1 MRRSARM
8 LTAVVAV
15 LVASLAAGA
24 ASASAL
30 VVKVRVEIKQQ
41 PPASGSPYLHGLVDR
56 TPVTLPDADPNP
68 VTVNGVSCNSRS
80 AIAALA
86 KAVPANLWTATGTGS
101 GTTLDKVDGHPGT
114 VANASGAELPSWV
127 FYAGGDQQ
135 ILDPCTTPLDDKF
148 AGTDVLVY
156 LKCGTGDHALAF
168 ECFNGQPLI
177 LRALQESP
185 FPTVAINTQFALP
198 VYVWRAPG
206 PFDWVSTQASWT
218 SLIVTDESNIGILVN
233 QIFHDGSARIEFK
246 NPGPHTIVATDFTS
260 KADPTVGGTVDDD
273 ILHVPDRI
281 PVCVTNGGD
290 GYCGTKKDQQNPF
303 DEGDFPADCVHNGND
318 GRCGTPDEVGP
329 RTNVTNLK
337 QGQVFRTKK
346 GPTGIRGTTGVAD
359 DPAGLKEVKLRLTRV
374 LTQKVKVKPKKKR
387 KRKRSA
393 RKSSA
398 HASAAHVA
406 AKKKKRK
413 TKVRYRKVKRC
424 YYWNEDTL
432 LIERAKRCGTAGGKW
447 WETDLSDLRDTFKA
461 DFAMRLPKGTYTLEV
476 QSTDEDG
483 HLDPPEPG
491 RNVIRFVVK

>member
-1 MRRSARM
+1 M

-15 LVASLAAGA
+15 LIASLAVGA

-30 VVKVRVEIKQQ
+30 SVKVRVEIKQQ
-41 PPASGSPYLHGLVDR
+41 PPPGVSPYLHGLVDR

-101 GTTLDKVDGHPGT
+101 GTMLDKIDGHPGT

-127 FYAGGDQQ
+127 FYAGGDQP

-156 LKCGTGDHALAF
+156 LKFGTGDHALLF

-198 VYVWRAPG
+198 VYVQRAPG
-206 PFDWVSTQASWT
+206 PWPDWVNTQASVT
-218 SLIVTDESNIGILVN
+218 SLIVTDESNIGILVI
-233 QIFHDGSARIEFK
+233 QLFQDGSARIEFK

-260 KADPTVGGTVDDD
+260 KADPKAAGTVGDD

-290 GYCGTKKDQQNPF
+290 GYCGTVKDQQNPF
-303 DEGDFPADCVHNGND
+303 DPGDPDANCVHFGND
-318 GRCGTPDEVGP
+318 GRCGTRDEVGP
-329 RTNVTNLK
+329 RSTVTNLK
-337 QGQVFRTKK
+337 QGQVFRPKK

-359 DPAGLKEVKLRLTRV
+359 DPAGLKDVRLRLTRV
-374 LTQKVKVKPKKKR
+374 LTVKVKVKPKKR
-387 KRKRSA
+387 KKKRSA
-393 RKSSA
+393 RKSTA
-398 HASAAHVA
+398 HASAAHAA

-413 TKVRYRKVKRC
+413 AKVRYRKVKRC
-424 YYWNEDTL
+424 FYWNEDTL
-432 LIERAKRCGTAGGKW
+432 LLERAKRCGTAGGRW
-447 WETDLSDLRDTFKA
+447 WEADLSDLRDTFKA

-476 QSTDEDG
+476 QSSDEDG
-483 HLDPPEPG
+483 RPDPPEPG
-491 RNVIRFVVK
+491 RNVLRFVVK